1 VIADELRRCGMC
13 QLMKRSGITSEGR
26 DVFICDQCSE
36 DAVKS
41 LETQDA
47 LPASDET
54 PDGD

>member
-1 VIADELRRCGMC
+1 MC